1 MDEIFQRI
9 LSQNTGITEEKTIP
23 EKKHSENLGQ
33 RVRQFRVDKGL
44 TQNDLAEL
52 SGLSHSALSKIEN
65 NQLSPTFETIL
76 KIIGGLNIDI
86 SDLLTSIQNETPRTR
101 QVFTRKG
108 KGKIHE
114 TENYL
119 YETLCNEI
127 INKKMIPILTRIKS
141 HSLEKFG
148 KMMRHSGEEL
158 FFVLEGTVELITEHY
173 ASVKLEQG
181 DCAYFDSSMG
191 HACISTKEKDA
202 VIFWVSTPN

>member
-1 MDEIFQRI
+1 MDKTVKGI
-9 LSQNTGITEEKTIP
+9 LRQNVGITEGTKIP
-23 EKKHSENLGQ
+23 EKYHRENLGQ
-33 RVRQFRVDKGL
+33 RVRQFRVDQGL
-44 TQNDLAEL
+44 TQTNLAEL

-86 SDLLTSIQNETPRTR
+86 SELLTSIQNKSPRTR

-108 KGKIHE
+108 KGEIHE
-114 TENYL
+114 TKNYL

-127 INKKMIPILTRIKS
+127 INKKMIPIVTRIKS

-148 KMMRHSGEEL
+148 EMMRHSGEEL

-173 ASVKLEQG
+173 ASLKLEQG

-191 HACISTKEKDA
+191 HACISTEEKDA